1 LVAIL
6 NTMMMTMMTTMT
18 AMGGGVGVVGVV
30 GVVVVVGG
38 GSTRNATNP
47 HPNHLIN
54 AIGYQSMAC
63 EYHVVA

>member
-18 AMGGGVGVVGVV
+18 TMGGGV

-54 AIGYQSMAC
+54 AIGYQSRAC
-63 EYHVVA
+63 GYHVVA